1 MDQLVLAAQQ
11 IIKAQQSVIGP
22 IALDQARRVNG
33 LIITA
38 PNDVTISGNPK
49 KILSE
54 LVDKYAEFFGQ
65 ASVEVCKDAVR
76 EMTPPIPPA
85 DLPDILK

>member
-1 MDQLVLAAQQ
+1 MDQLILAAQQ

-22 IALDQARRVNG
+22 IALDQARRVSG
-33 LIITA
+33 LTVHTSNDIVIT
-38 PNDVTISGNPK
+38 GNPK
-49 KILSE
+49 KILGE

-76 EMTPPIPPA
+76 EVTPPIPSS

>member
-1 MDQLVLAAQQ
+1 MDQLSLAVQQ

-22 IALDQARRVNG
+22 IALDQARLVSGLTVNS
-33 LIITA
+33 
-38 PNDVTISGNPK
+38 PDSVTIAGNPK

-54 LVDKYAEFFGQ
+54 LVDKYADFFGQ
-65 ASVEVCKDAVR
+65 ASIEVCKDAVR
-76 EMTPPIPPA
+76 EMTPPVPSS

>member
-22 IALDQARRVNG
+22 IALDQLRHVSG
-33 LIITA
+33 LTVDT
-38 PNDVTISGNPK
+38 PNDVTIPGNPK
-49 KILSE
+49 KILAE

-76 EMTPPIPPA
+76 EVTPPIPSS

>member
-22 IALDQARRVNG
+22 IALDQARHVSG
-33 LIITA
+33 LTVDT
-38 PNDVTISGNPK
+38 PNNVTISGNPK
-49 KILSE
+49 KILAE

-76 EMTPPIPPA
+76 ELTPPIPSS